1 MMQESKGTQ
10 TAERMGVAADG
21 ASVVRDGVDAAAVV
35 ELANYPMSARQ
46 KRTVTIASA
55 LVICIAFVAM
65 TIARNNYNIWSPEFI
80 ALDAVLAFVGS
91 FIASKTLDLEEPGM
105 RWASKYLTPSN
116 GLAFR
121 IMRMLPMA
129 TGRAAI
135 MTAILSVVNATVVP
149 MVFYR
154 ETVEHPILSVPVRF
168 LADIPQAVLL
178 CLAVLLVVDWR
189 ARKRMASK

>member
-1 MMQESKGTQ
+1 MMQESKGVQ

-21 ASVVRDGVDAAAVV
+21 AGAASMV

-55 LVICIAFVAM
+55 LVICVAFVAM

-105 RWASKYLTPSN
+105 RWAAKYLTPSN

-121 IMRMLPMA
+121 VVRMLPMA

-189 ARKRMASK
+189 TRKKMASK